1 MNQKDLSPIALA
13 LGITGA
19 LACSSAV
26 AADNPF
32 SLTELSPSH
41 MVAGEHG
48 EGNCGEGKCGE
59 GKCGEDAEDGAAEGE
74 AAEEGKCGEGR
85 CGEGKCGE
93 GKCGEGKC
101 GGDAEESSEGEASE

>member
-32 SLTELSPSH
+32 SLTELSSGH
-41 MVAGEHG
+41 MVAESDGG

-59 GKCGEDAEDGAAEGE
+59 GKCGEDAEDGAEGEAPAEGEEGEGEGEASEGE
-74 AAEEGKCGEGR
+74 AAEEA
-85 CGEGKCGE
+85 
-93 GKCGEGKC
+93 
-101 GGDAEESSEGEASE
+101 AEEASE

>member
-1 MNQKDLSPIALA
+1 MNQKDLNPIALA

-32 SLTELSPSH
+32 SLTELSPDQVYADSH
-41 MVAGEHG
+41 GG

-59 GKCGEDAEDGAAEGE
+59 GKCGEDAKDGAEEGDAPAEEGAEGE
-74 AAEEGKCGEGR
+74 APAEGEAEE
-85 CGEGKCGE
+85 
-93 GKCGEGKC
+93 
-101 GGDAEESSEGEASE
+101 AASEGEGE

>member
-32 SLTELSPSH
+32 SLTELSTSH
-41 MVAGEHG
+41 MMAGEHGG

-59 GKCGEDAEDGAAEGE
+59 GKCGEDAEDGAEGEAPAEGEEAAEGEGEGEASEGE
-74 AAEEGKCGEGR
+74 AAEE
-85 CGEGKCGE
+85 
-93 GKCGEGKC
+93 
-101 GGDAEESSEGEASE
+101 ASE

>member
-19 LACSSAV
+19 LACSSAI

-32 SLTELSPSH
+32 SLTELSPDH
-41 MVAGEHG
+41 MVAESDGG

-59 GKCGEDAEDGAAEGE
+59 GKCGEDAEDGAEGEAPAEGEEGEEGEE
-74 AAEEGKCGEGR
+74 AAEE
-85 CGEGKCGE
+85 
-93 GKCGEGKC
+93 
-101 GGDAEESSEGEASE
+101 ASE

>member
-32 SLTELSPSH
+32 SLTELSSSH
-41 MVAGEHG
+41 MVAGEHGG

-74 AAEEGKCGEGR
+74 EGAEGEAPAEGEAAEEGE
-85 CGEGKCGE
+85 
-93 GKCGEGKC
+93 
-101 GGDAEESSEGEASE
+101 AESE

>member
-1 MNQKDLSPIALA
+1 MNQKDLNPIALA

-32 SLTELSPSH
+32 SLTDLSSGQVYAGSH
-41 MVAGEHG
+41 GE

-59 GKCGEDAEDGAAEGE
+59 GKCGEEAEDGAEGEAPAEGE
-74 AAEEGKCGEGR
+74 AAEDEAAE
-85 CGEGKCGE
+85 EGKCGE

-101 GGDAEESSEGEASE
+101 GGDAEGESE

>member
-19 LACSSAV
+19 LACSSAI
-26 AADNPF
+26 AAENPF
-32 SLTELSPSH
+32 SLTELSPDH
-41 MVAGEHG
+41 MVAESEGG

-74 AAEEGKCGEGR
+74 ASAEEG
-85 CGEGKCGE
+85 
-93 GKCGEGKC
+93 
-101 GGDAEESSEGEASE
+101 AEEAAEEAAEGEAAGGEAAE

>member
-32 SLTELSPSH
+32 SLTELSSGH
-41 MVAGEHG
+41 MVAESHGG

-74 AAEEGKCGEGR
+74 APAEEG
-85 CGEGKCGE
+85 
-93 GKCGEGKC
+93 
-101 GGDAEESSEGEASE
+101 AEEEAPAEGEAAEDASE

>member
-32 SLTELSPSH
+32 SLTELSSSH
-41 MVAGEHG
+41 MVAGEHGG

-74 AAEEGKCGEGR
+74 AAEEGAEGEA
-85 CGEGKCGE
+85 
-93 GKCGEGKC
+93 
-101 GGDAEESSEGEASE
+101 AEEGEASE

>member
-32 SLTELSPSH
+32 SLTELSSGH
-41 MVAGEHG
+41 MVAGSHGG

-59 GKCGEDAEDGAAEGE
+59 GKCGEDAKDGAEGE
-74 AAEEGKCGEGR
+74 APAEGEGA
-85 CGEGKCGE
+85 EE

-101 GGDAEESSEGEASE
+101 GGDADEAASEGEATEGEGE

>member
-1 MNQKDLSPIALA
+1 MNQKDLSPISLA

-19 LACSSAV
+19 LACSSAI

-32 SLTELSPSH
+32 SLTELSSSH

-59 GKCGEDAEDGAAEGE
+59 DAEDGATEGEAAEEGAEGE
-74 AAEEGKCGEGR
+74 AAEEG
-85 CGEGKCGE
+85 
-93 GKCGEGKC
+93 
-101 GGDAEESSEGEASE
+101 EASE

>member
-41 MVAGEHG
+41 MVAESDSG

-74 AAEEGKCGEGR
+74 EGAEGEAPAEGEAEAAEEEA
-85 CGEGKCGE
+85 
-93 GKCGEGKC
+93 
-101 GGDAEESSEGEASE
+101 AE